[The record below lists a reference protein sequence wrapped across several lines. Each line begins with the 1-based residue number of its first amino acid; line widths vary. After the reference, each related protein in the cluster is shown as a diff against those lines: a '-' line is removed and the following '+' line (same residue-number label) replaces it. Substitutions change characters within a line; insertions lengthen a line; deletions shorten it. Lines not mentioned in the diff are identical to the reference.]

1 MIARASLCRVAL
13 CLALMLV
20 TGCASRPTLRTCS
33 VLNAAPSLQVTLMFG
48 MMRSDGSP
56 VPESAWQAFLRTDIT
71 PRFPDGLTVLPAQ
84 GQWRERTTGA
94 IQSEPSRLVWIVTSD
109 TTNLPQRLEA
119 IRAAWRSRFDQQSV
133 GVSVA
138 AACSA
143 F

>member
-1 MIARASLCRVAL
+1 
-13 CLALMLV
+13 MLV
-20 TGCASRPTLRTCS
+20 TGCACRPTLRTCS
-33 VLNAAPSLQVTLMFG
+33 ALNAAPSLQVTLMFG
-48 MMRSDGSP
+48 MMRSDGRP

-71 PRFPDGLTVLPAQ
+71 PRFPNGLTVLPAQ
-84 GQWRERTTGA
+84 GQWRERATGA

-109 TTNLPQRLEA
+109 TAHLSQRLEA

-133 GVSVA
+133 GVSLT